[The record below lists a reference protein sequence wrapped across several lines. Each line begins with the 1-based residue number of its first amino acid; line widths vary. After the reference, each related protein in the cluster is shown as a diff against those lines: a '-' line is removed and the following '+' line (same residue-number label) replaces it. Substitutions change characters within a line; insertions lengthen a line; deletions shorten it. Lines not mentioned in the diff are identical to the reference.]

1 MNRFTFFYINLHKY
15 QIFSSLPI
23 KYENLESCQ
32 LVEKATNCKLLSL
45 SHHLHFRLISVMT
58 DPSKRKRNIIPQKYL
73 TRFLNTYMHSSKL
86 FYNHHICIQHIF
98 LYVHILHSVPSN
110 YSTWCKFYTTCIKFS
125 YHLLHQLS
133 VIWTIQTKFS

>member
-86 FYNHHICIQHIF
+86 FYNHHICIF
-98 LYVHILHSVPSN
+98 FSMYTYYILSPPIILPDVN
-110 YSTWCKFYTTCIKFS
+110 FT
-125 YHLLHQLS
+125 LLA
-133 VIWTIQTKFS
+133 